1 MRERK
6 RPWGKA
12 GGGPRGQGAG
22 GEGREGSG
30 YALFTEKLTFQQRLE
45 EVRALAMWMPRGR
58 AFQKK
63 GTACVKAEVCL
74 PHSFD
79 SKNKL
84 GRGWGE
90 EVMDNI
96 SGNGELWIL
105 L

>member
-1 MRERK
+1 
-6 RPWGKA
+6 
-12 GGGPRGQGAG
+12 
-22 GEGREGSG
+22 
-30 YALFTEKLTFQQRLE
+30 
-45 EVRALAMWMPRGR
+45 MWMPRGR

-63 GTACVKAEVCL
+63 GTACVRAEVCL